1 MGEEQYLWS
10 FLIVAAGTGSR
21 IGGVPKQFRLLG
33 DRPVWKWSANTA
45 ELLWRE
51 NVVSELILIVPE
63 HDWAEVCASHGMKM
77 PTRIVIGG
85 KTRSESVLNG
95 LRACNGSHVLV
106 HDGARPFVSYEL
118 CLRVIKETAEYGSGI
133 PVLPTNDSLG
143 IKNDEDIQSIDQ
155 INFFRVQT
163 PQAFSRERL
172 ILALED
178 YGARGTDEAA
188 AWEAARNKLHH
199 VEGDDMNFKIT
210 SPYDWVVAQ
219 SLVGIKKETRTGYG
233 YDVHRLVNGRKLILA
248 GVEISNSEIGLLGHS
263 DADIVIHTIMDAIL
277 GAAGEPDIGTLFP
290 ANDERWKDANST
302 KLLEIVVERVRNKNW
317 KIIWVDVSLIAQRP
331 RLGQMIPVFIASLQP
346 YLLEENGKKNFNMK
360 VKSGEESGSVGRGE
374 CMTCHGVATLSRYDI

>member
-106 HDGARPFVSYEL
+106 HDGARPFVSCEL